1 MIFQY
6 SELKFF
12 LAGSISN
19 WNAYAIDAHIVI
31 KDSPVATCRGNKYF
45 SVVLIE
51 ADNYGIVFS
60 ALFYKRNATM

>member
-51 ADNYGIVFS
+51 ADNYGIVF